1 MCEEY
6 LGFKSLGD
14 IPVLGEL
21 ASVVG
26 SYRADFPDV
35 RQHHRDDGF
44 GQSLCVFTFGEYSA
58 KGEVGVFLH
67 KRHNRALAISAH
79 DSIHLEVSRG

>member
-26 SYRADFPDV
+26 GYRAYLPDV
-35 RQHHRDDGF
+35 GQHHRDDGL
-44 GQSLCVFTFGEYSA
+44 GQGLCVFTIWKYPA
-58 KGEVGVFLH
+58 KGVVGVLLH
-67 KRHNRALAISAH
+67 KRHNRALAVSAH